1 MCEEDIQKIEKAQSG
16 DKKAL
21 EELIEENNGLIWSI
35 VKRFYGRGHE
45 PEDLYQIGCLG
56 FIKSIKRFNTDFE
69 VKLST
74 YAVPYMIGEIK
85 RYIRDDGPVK
95 VSRSIKDLGIKI
107 RELQREKMNKQGR
120 EPKIQ
125 EIAKELNVDLDD
137 VILAMEA
144 TNSVESIEGT
154 KHINNKDGK
163 SISLLDTLSTEKNEE
178 ETITNK
184 LAIGQLI
191 KDLNDREK
199 EIILLRYY
207 KEKTQAQVAKILGIS
222 QVQVS
227 RLERK
232 ILENMRRKMTMSHL
246 ETSQTRH
253 DTERR
258 R

>member
-16 DKKAL
+16 DKNAL

-163 SISLLDTLSTEKNEE
+163 SISLLDTLSTEKSEE

-191 KDLNDREK
+191 KDLKDREK

-232 ILENMRRKMTMSHL
+232 ILENMKRKMTMSH
-246 ETSQTRH
+246 
-253 DTERR
+253 
-258 R
+258 

>member
-1 MCEEDIQKIEKAQSG
+1 
-16 DKKAL
+16 
-21 EELIEENNGLIWSI
+21 
-35 VKRFYGRGHE
+35 
-45 PEDLYQIGCLG
+45 
-56 FIKSIKRFNTDFE
+56 
-69 VKLST
+69 
-74 YAVPYMIGEIK
+74 MIGEIK

-107 RELQREKMNKQGR
+107 RELQREKMNKQGK

-191 KDLNDREK
+191 KDLKDREK

-232 ILENMRRKMTMSHL
+232 ILENMKRKMTMSH
-246 ETSQTRH
+246 
-253 DTERR
+253 
-258 R
+258 

>member
-16 DKKAL
+16 DKNAL

-107 RELQREKMNKQGR
+107 RELQKEKINKEGK

-163 SISLLDTLSTEKNEE
+163 SISLLDTLSTDKNEE

-191 KDLNDREK
+191 KDLKDREK

-232 ILENMRRKMTMSHL
+232 ILENMKRKMTMSH
-246 ETSQTRH
+246 
-253 DTERR
+253 
-258 R
+258 

>member
-1 MCEEDIQKIEKAQSG
+1 MCEEDIQKIKKAQSG
-16 DKKAL
+16 DKNAL

-125 EIAKELNVDLDD
+125 EIAKELKVDLED

-163 SISLLDTLSTEKNEE
+163 SISLLDTLSTENNEE
-178 ETITNK
+178 ESITNK

-191 KDLNDREK
+191 KDLKDREK

-232 ILENMRRKMTMSHL
+232 ILENMRRKMTMSH
-246 ETSQTRH
+246 
-253 DTERR
+253 
-258 R
+258 

>member
-16 DKKAL
+16 DKNAL

-107 RELQREKMNKQGR
+107 RELQKEKINKEGK

-125 EIAKELNVDLDD
+125 EIAKELKVDLED

-144 TNSVESIEGT
+144 TNSVKSIEGT

-163 SISLLDTLSTEKNEE
+163 SISLLDTLSTENNEE
-178 ETITNK
+178 ESITNK
-184 LAIGQLI
+184 LAIGQ
-191 KDLNDREK
+191 
-199 EIILLRYY
+199 
-207 KEKTQAQVAKILGIS
+207 
-222 QVQVS
+222 
-227 RLERK
+227 
-232 ILENMRRKMTMSHL
+232 
-246 ETSQTRH
+246 
-253 DTERR
+253 
-258 R
+258 

>member
-125 EIAKELNVDLDD
+125 EIAKELKVDLED

-163 SISLLDTLSTEKNEE
+163 SISLLDTLSTENNEE
-178 ETITNK
+178 ESITNK
-184 LAIGQLI
+184 LTIGQLI
-191 KDLNDREK
+191 KDLKDREK

-232 ILENMRRKMTMSHL
+232 ILENMRRKMTMSH
-246 ETSQTRH
+246 
-253 DTERR
+253 
-258 R
+258 

>member
-16 DKKAL
+16 DKNAL

-107 RELQREKMNKQGR
+107 RELQREKMNKQGK

-125 EIAKELNVDLDD
+125 EIAKELKVDLDD

-163 SISLLDTLSTEKNEE
+163 SISLLDTLSTENNEE
-178 ETITNK
+178 ESITNK

-191 KDLNDREK
+191 KDLKDREK

-232 ILENMRRKMTMSHL
+232 ILENMRRKMTMSH
-246 ETSQTRH
+246 
-253 DTERR
+253 
-258 R
+258 

>member
-16 DKKAL
+16 DKNAL

-107 RELQREKMNKQGR
+107 RELQKEKINKEGK

-232 ILENMRRKMTMSHL
+232 ILENMKRKMTMSH
-246 ETSQTRH
+246 
-253 DTERR
+253 
-258 R
+258 

>member
-16 DKKAL
+16 DKNAL

-107 RELQREKMNKQGR
+107 RELQREKMNKQGK

-163 SISLLDTLSTEKNEE
+163 SISLLDTLSTDKNEE

-191 KDLNDREK
+191 KDLKDREK

-232 ILENMRRKMTMSHL
+232 ILENMRRKMTMSH
-246 ETSQTRH
+246 
-253 DTERR
+253 
-258 R
+258 